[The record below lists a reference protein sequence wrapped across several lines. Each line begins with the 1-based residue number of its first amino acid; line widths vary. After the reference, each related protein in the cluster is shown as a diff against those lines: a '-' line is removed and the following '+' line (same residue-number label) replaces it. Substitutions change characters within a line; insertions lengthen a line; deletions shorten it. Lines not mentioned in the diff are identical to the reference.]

1 MQGDATKAMPGLI
14 GEERRRRRRP
24 RAAATACGG
33 WPFARDAYQE
43 KRSLCENS
51 SLRRELQKA
60 RHDTRI
66 HFSGSLLDDSR
77 RHPLRRHTPARR
89 KHGGEPAGPGFRRAS
104 GRHDRDLS
112 RGSRYRSG
120 SAADRRK
127 PARGDHRPFRGSGPE
142 RRPRARQSGGDRG
155 LRRAERGRGMSLHSG
170 CLQARGSAAMRPRA
184 GGRRV
189 GSGAR
194 DRRHGPSRAGALPR
208 DRSLEQPPL
217 RAPPERTQTR
227 DDLEEDRTLQAQGGL
242 VKLHNTLGRR
252 LTELTPL
259 ESGHVRFYTCGPT
272 VYNVVHIGNL
282 RTFVFED
289 VLRRHLLAK
298 GYRVTQIM
306 NLTDV
311 DDKTI
316 RGAQGEGV
324 SLAHFTAKYEEAF
337 FRSIRRLN
345 VQPAESYP
353 KATDHVPEM
362 IALIEKLREGGH
374 TYDSEGSVYF
384 RIATFPDYGKLSQI
398 DLTQTRRGE
407 RVADDEYEKEDV
419 KDFALWKGAKPGE
432 PTWPSPFG
440 EGRPG
445 WHIECSA
452 MSMKYLGKRFDIHTG
467 AVDNIFPHHE
477 NEIAQSE
484 AATGEPF
491 VEIWLH
497 AEHLVVDG
505 EKMSKS
511 KGNFYLLDDV
521 LARENNPAAVR
532 YLFLSVPYRKKL
544 NFTWEALAAAAAAV
558 ERIRSAAVR
567 LDEVAAAAG
576 KKPGSFPAAER
587 WEMFLE
593 EFTAAMDDNL
603 NTSEALGALF
613 PYLRDVNVAVEEG
626 MTRHLVTLRSD
637 LSSEAHREGGG
648 HEESAPGERE
658 MRADPSLRSG

>member
-1 MQGDATKAMPGLI
+1 MRT
-14 GEERRRRRRP
+14 RP
-24 RAAATACGG
+24 RGPLATHNSRLTS
-33 WPFARDAYQE
+33 PFRNDP
-43 KRSLCENS
+43 
-51 SLRRELQKA
+51 
-60 RHDTRI
+60 
-66 HFSGSLLDDSR
+66 R

-89 KHGGEPAGPGFRRAS
+89 KQGGEPAGPGFCRPS

-120 SAADRRK
+120 GAADRRK

-142 RRPRARQSGGDRG
+142 RCPRARQPGGDRG
-155 LRRAERGRGMSLHSG
+155 LRRAERGRGLPLDPG
-170 CLQARGSAAMRPRA
+170 CLQARGSAAARPRA

-189 GSGAR
+189 GNGAR

-208 DRSLEQPPL
+208 DRSFERPPL
-217 RAPPERTQTR
+217 RAPLEGTQAR
-227 DDLEEDRTLQAQGGL
+227 ADLEEDRALQAQGGL

-259 ESGHVRFYTCGPT
+259 EPGHVRLYTCGPT

-324 SLAHFTAKYEEAF
+324 SLAQFTAKYEEAF

-432 PTWPSPFG
+432 PSWPSPFG

-452 MSMKYLGKRFDIHTG
+452 MSMKYLGQHFDIHTG

-484 AATGEPF
+484 AATGQTF
-491 VEIWLH
+491 VETWLH

-505 EKMSKS
+505 EKMAKS
-511 KGNFYLLDDV
+511 KNNFYTLDDV
-521 LARENNPAAVR
+521 LARRDDPAAMR

-544 NFTWEALAAAAAAV
+544 NFTWDALAGAASAV
-558 ERIRSAAVR
+558 NHIFSTWSRLTDFGASLGDKPAPYPATERSEA
-567 LDEVAAAAG
+567 
-576 KKPGSFPAAER
+576 
-587 WEMFLE
+587 FLRD
-593 EFTAAMDDNL
+593 FLAAMDDDL
-603 NTSEALGALF
+603 NTAAALGAVF
-613 PYLRDVNVAVEEG
+613 PYLTDINRAFDDRSLDARGAETARLAIEKADEVIGVITFHKGRRSEPLPAEIEAQIEARNAARIRRDFAEADRIRQDLAAKGILLEDG
-626 MTRHLVTLRSD
+626 PAGTRWKK
-637 LSSEAHREGGG
+637 G
-648 HEESAPGERE
+648 
-658 MRADPSLRSG
+658 